1 MSFKVRPAVQE
12 DCAAIMGLIRELAD
26 YERMLDQVEAT
37 ASDLEEHL
45 FSDDKVRWACANV
58 ATSTVV
64 ADASDGKCDSERVVG
79 FVLYFFLFDPLTLE
93 RVAYMED
100 LYVQP
105 AHRGRGI
112 GLALWRS
119 VAQHG
124 VRCSCD
130 VLNFEV
136 LDWNVPSLEFYA
148 KQGATNITRS
158 RGYQHY
164 RFSARPCGSFL

>member
-1 MSFKVRPAVQE
+1 MSLKVRPAVRE
-12 DCAAIMGLIRELAD
+12 DCAFIMGLIRELAD

-37 ASDLEEHL
+37 ADDLKDHL
-45 FSDDKVRWACANV
+45 FSDDKLRWACANV
-58 ATSTVV
+58 ATTT
-64 ADASDGKCDSERVVG
+64 AGDGECDGERVIG

-105 AHRGRGI
+105 AYRGRGV

-124 VRCSCD
+124 MGSSCD

-148 KQGATNITRS
+148 KRGATNITRS
-158 RGYQHY
+158 RGYQHF